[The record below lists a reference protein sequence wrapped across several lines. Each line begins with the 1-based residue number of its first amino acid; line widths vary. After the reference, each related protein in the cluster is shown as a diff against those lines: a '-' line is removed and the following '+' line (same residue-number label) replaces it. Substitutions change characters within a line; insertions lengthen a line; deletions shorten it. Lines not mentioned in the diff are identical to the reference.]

1 MTPVVS
7 WCIHRYQTVA
17 ISPGYQACLLFT
29 QQKKQL
35 VKQARITPS
44 SEWIVVWLK
53 DFIFLQNKCLKLDM
67 NKSCISS
74 YVVYH

>member
-35 VKQARITPS
+35 VKQA
-44 SEWIVVWLK
+44 
-53 DFIFLQNKCLKLDM
+53 
-67 NKSCISS
+67 
-74 YVVYH
+74 

>member
-17 ISPGYQACLLFT
+17 NLPGLPGLLFT
-29 QQKKQL
+29 QQKK
-35 VKQARITPS
+35 S
-44 SEWIVVWLK
+44 SWSSKSESL
-53 DFIFLQNKCLKLDM
+53 IFLQNKCLKLDM